1 MQRKPAFRGL
11 VRGHDMGQ
19 EQSFVVAIA
28 SETPSTKV
36 EACDAGARAFV
47 QCKRVATA
55 QAT

>member
-1 MQRKPAFRGL
+1 
-11 VRGHDMGQ
+11 MGQ